1 MHESHSDAPHKKEGE
16 GRKRK
21 FLLKECQLT
30 DVDKELENHHFSNI
44 NVITG
49 ADRDHQLMPLG
60 NRMCQ
65 CTNS

>member
-30 DVDKELENHHFSNI
+30 DVDKELENHHFSNT
-44 NVITG
+44 NVITLQTG
-49 ADRDHQLMPLG
+49 II
-60 NRMCQ
+60 N
-65 CTNS
+65 